1 MRILIADDDPTS
13 RTVLT
18 GILKKEG
25 HEVETAVDGAE
36 ARQALTQPG
45 APALAILDWMMPEL
59 DGPEV
64 CRRVR
69 ARATDQPPYVLML
82 TTKHEKSDIIAG
94 LAAGANDYLAKPFD
108 PGELRARVEVGRRI
122 VELEARLVAQAAE
135 LRRALDHIKSL
146 DGVLPI
152 CMHCKRIRDDRGGW
166 SPVEAYVTARS
177 EATFSHGICPACMM
191 AHYPEATVADVA

>member
-1 MRILIADDDPTS
+1 MRILIAEDDPTT
-13 RTVLT
+13 RMMLGAVLRKT
-18 GILKKEG
+18 G
-25 HEVETAVDGAE
+25 HEVVPAADGAE
-36 ARQALTQPG
+36 AWAVMQRPD
-45 APALAILDWMMPEL
+45 APPLAILDWMMPEL

-146 DGVLPI
+146 EGVLPI